1 MFIMPFVKAS
11 FFNLVQIV
19 AQSMA
24 DLRWVRAEKTA
35 AAIDREFSA
44 VKITDCLKTGV
55 NTAGNPERVSPVN
68 YHTECPA
75 QVADWLLLTCNP
87 LIGRSPQPSGGRLAR
102 RQPLNKVWR
111 SSRFRFQKKHGHRE
125 SRQPGAFPAHS
136 LVEEGR
142 KSWSYCLAQI
152 C

>member
-102 RQPLNKVWR
+102 RQPLNSWCGGVSGSAFTR
-111 SSRFRFQKKHGHRE
+111 SM
-125 SRQPGAFPAHS
+125 
-136 LVEEGR
+136 
-142 KSWSYCLAQI
+142 
-152 C
+152 

>member
-102 RQPLNKVWR
+102 RQPLKG
-111 SSRFRFQKKHGHRE
+111 S
-125 SRQPGAFPAHS
+125 
-136 LVEEGR
+136 VEEQAGAAFTR
-142 KSWSYCLAQI
+142 SWQAGYPGNRELSRLI
-152 C
+152 HS